1 MWKDRFDSRSS
12 AKAIHPGRS
21 VKSSLTGHTKALR
34 KTAPIPKEFGVGD
47 LVCFK
52 TDQLAWSTAARII
65 GFDGPKVCWVLHKGT
80 PACVATDRLRPL
92 NESEALAYQYLYR
105 QKPFE
110 FKLGRQQQ
118 GYVDYRLEPVA
129 EEDEEVVDDD
139 DDDDGMIPGDEGM
152 RPARDDREGS
162 EIGPRSTGEPELE

>member
-1 MWKDRFDSRSS
+1 
-12 AKAIHPGRS
+12 
-21 VKSSLTGHTKALR
+21 
-34 KTAPIPKEFGVGD
+34 
-47 LVCFK
+47 
-52 TDQLAWSTAARII
+52 
-65 GFDGPKVCWVLHKGT
+65 
-80 PACVATDRLRPL
+80 L